1 MEIKVKSIKLF
12 CSIVETGSLIAAA
25 NKNLLSAPAASRVLS
40 QLEDRL
46 GFKLFHRTNR
56 NLSLT
61 EEGADFYRI
70 AMESVRAWKHLEDY
84 PIRRSHHKRILRV
97 ALLARHTSDVTLPAV
112 VKILKKHEEHLRVTI
127 DVHASRDIYYSK
139 YSHPFDVG
147 FGILLSDHDDLV
159 KVNLAN
165 LPFCLVMSKEN
176 PLSNRKILKP
186 ADFARERFIVLSRD
200 IKERNA
206 CGPLLGNIDE
216 NQIVGEVS
224 STQVAIR
231 MTRKNVGVH
240 LTDVLAAVKVSD
252 DCAAIP
258 VADPLTIPFS
268 VFWPKSS
275 TALSP
280 EAIECIAEIV
290 NNIQQLGIEVTEDG
304 QSFLQGKVPE
314 KYLDATP

>member
-1 MEIKVKSIKLF
+1 M
-12 CSIVETGSLIAAA
+12 
-25 NKNLLSAPAASRVLS
+25 
-40 QLEDRL
+40 
-46 GFKLFHRTNR
+46 
-56 NLSLT
+56 SLT

-84 PIRRSHHKRILRV
+84 PIRRNHHKRILRV

-268 VFWPKSS
+268 VFWPKNS

-280 EAIECIAEIV
+280 EAIECIAEII

-304 QSFLQGKVPE
+304 QSFLQGEVPE
-314 KYLDATP
+314 KYLEAAQ

>member
-1 MEIKVKSIKLF
+1 MQLILFGLHKMEIKVKSIKLF
-12 CSIVETGSLIAAA
+12 CSIVETGSLLAAA

-46 GFKLFHRTNR
+46 GFKLFNRTNR

-70 AMESVRAWKHLEDY
+70 AMESVRAWKYLEEY
-84 PIRRSHHKRILRV
+84 PIKRSHHKRILRV

-112 VKILKKHEEHLRVTI
+112 VKILKKHEDHLRVSI

-147 FGILLSDHDDLV
+147 FGILLSDHDDLI
-159 KVNLAN
+159 KVDLA
-165 LPFCLVMSKEN
+165 
-176 PLSNRKILKP
+176 
-186 ADFARERFIVLSRD
+186 
-200 IKERNA
+200 RNA
-206 CGPLLGNIDE
+206 CGPLIGNIDE
-216 NQIVGEVS
+216 SQIVGEVS

-240 LTDVLAAVKVSD
+240 LTDVLAAIKVSD

-268 VFWPKSS
+268 VFWPKGSS
-275 TALSP
+275 GLSP
-280 EAIECIAEIV
+280 EAVECIAEIV
-290 NNIQQLGIEVTEDG
+290 NNIQQTGIELTEDG
-304 QSFLQGKVPE
+304 LSFLNGEVP
-314 KYLDATP
+314 KRYLEAAQ